1 MKNNTTIDELLS
13 RGVENIYPSAQEFER
28 VLKTKKISIYHGI
41 DPTAD
46 TLHLGHMV
54 QFLKLKRFQELGHKV
69 IILIGDFTAQIGDP
83 TDKSSARQPLT
94 HKQVLQNAK
103 DYKKQISRFLNLKK
117 IQIKY
122 NSKWLGKLS
131 FADTLAL
138 ASNFTAQQTLARDM
152 FKKRTEE
159 GKDLYLHELLYPLM
173 QAYDSVAMDVD
184 AEMGG
189 NDQMFNMLAGRTLMK
204 KLKHKEKFVLTTKL
218 LVDPQGVKMGK
229 TQGNM
234 AKLSDTPEDMFGKIM
249 SMPDGFILPAF
260 ELLTEVLMAEV
271 EKYKTEMQ
279 SGRNPKEIKMIVAF
293 HITELNFGK
302 KAAYIAQDF
311 FISVH
316 QNREVPQEMAEIHAA
331 SKNILDILVHAKL
344 ALSKS
349 EAKRI
354 IAQKGVKVDGEI
366 VENEDFK
373 IIKNSVLQR
382 GKRLF
387 VKIIV

>member
-1 MKNNTTIDELLS
+1 MKNNITIDELLS
-13 RGVENIYPSAQEFER
+13 RGVENIYPSAQEFEK
-28 VLKTKKISIYHGI
+28 VLKSKKISIYYGI

-54 QFLKLKRFQELGHKV
+54 QFLKLKKFQELGHKV

-83 TDKSSARQPLT
+83 TDKFSARQPLT
-94 HKQVLQNAK
+94 HKQVLKNARY
-103 DYKKQISRFLNLKK
+103 YKKQISRFLDLKK
-117 IQIKY
+117 IQIQY
-122 NSKWLGKLS
+122 NSKWLGKLT

-204 KLKHKEKFVLTTKL
+204 KIRQKEKFVLTTKL

-234 AKLSDTPEDMFGKIM
+234 AKLNDTPDDMFGKIM

-260 ELLTEVLMAEV
+260 ELLTEAPMAEI
-271 EKYKTEMQ
+271 EKYKAEMQ
-279 SGRNPKEIKMIVAF
+279 SGRNPKEIKMIAALY
-293 HITELNFGK
+293 ITELNFGK
-302 KAAYIAQDF
+302 KAAHRAREAFIAIHENKQAPQD
-311 FISVH
+311 IS
-316 QNREVPQEMAEIHAA
+316 EVRAF
-331 SKNILDILVHAKL
+331 SKNLIDVLVEASL
-344 ALSKS
+344 ASSKS

-354 IAQKGVKVDGEI
+354 IAQNGIKIDGEA
-366 VENEDFK
+366 VRDGNFQ
-373 IIKNSVLQR
+373 IKKSCVIQR

-387 VKIIV
+387 VKIII

>member
-1 MKNNTTIDELLS
+1 MKNNITIDELLS
-13 RGVENIYPSAQEFER
+13 RGVENIYPSAQEFEK
-28 VLKTKKISIYHGI
+28 VLKTKKITIYHGI

-54 QFLKLKRFQELGHKV
+54 QFLKLKGFQDLGHKV

-94 HKQVLQNAK
+94 HRQVLQNARY
-103 DYKKQISRFLNLKK
+103 YKKQISRFLDLKK
-117 IQIKY
+117 IHIKY

-138 ASNFTAQQTLARDM
+138 ASNFTAQQTLSRDM

-159 GKDLYLHELLYPLM
+159 GKDLYLHEFLYPLM

-204 KLKHKEKFVLTTKL
+204 KLKQKEKFVLTTKL

-234 AKLSDTPEDMFGKIM
+234 AKLNDTPDDMFGKIM

-260 ELLTEVLMAEV
+260 ELLTEVPMAEI

-279 SGRNPKEIKMIVAF
+279 SGRNPIEIKMIAAF
-293 HITELNFGK
+293 HIVELNFGK
-302 KAAYIAQDF
+302 KAAHNAQES

-316 QNREVPQEMAEIHAA
+316 QNKEIPQEMMEVHAA
-331 SKNILDILVHAKL
+331 SKNILDVLLQAKL

-354 IAQKGVKVDGEI
+354 ISQKGVKVDGKI
-366 VENEDFK
+366 VESEDFK
-373 IIKNSVLQR
+373 ITKNCVIQR

-387 VKIIV
+387 VKIII

>member
-1 MKNNTTIDELLS
+1 MKNTITINELLS
-13 RGVENIYPSAQEFER
+13 RGVENIYPSAQEFEK
-28 VLKTKKISIYHGI
+28 VLSSKKITIYHGI

-54 QFLKLKRFQELGHKV
+54 QFLKLRKFQDLGHKV

-103 DYKKQISRFLNLKK
+103 NYKKQIGRFLNLKK

-131 FADTLAL
+131 FGDTLKL

-152 FKKRTEE
+152 FRKRVEE
-159 GKDLYLHELLYPLM
+159 GKDLFLHELLYPLM

-189 NDQMFNMLAGRTLMK
+189 NDQMFNMLAGRALMK
-204 KLKHKEKFVLTTKL
+204 KLKQKEKFVLTTKL

-229 TQGNM
+229 TEGNM
-234 AKLSDTPEDMFGKIM
+234 AKLNDSPDDMFGKIM
-249 SMPDGFILPAF
+249 SMPDSFILPGF
-260 ELLTEVLMAEV
+260 ELLTQVSLHEI
-271 EKYKTEMQ
+271 EKIKEEMQ
-279 SGRNPKEIKMIVAF
+279 RGRNPKEIKMILAHQIV
-293 HITELNFGK
+293 ELNFGEK
-302 KAAYIAQDF
+302 KAHNAHNE

-316 QNREVPQEMAEIHAA
+316 ENKEIPHDIAEIKIT
-331 SKNILDILVHAKL
+331 SRDIISILVEAKL
-344 ALSKS
+344 APSKS
-349 EAKRI
+349 EAKRM
-354 IAQKGVKVDGEI
+354 IAQKGVKIDGEI
-366 VENEDFK
+366 VESEDFQITK
-373 IIKNSVLQR
+373 NCIISR

-387 VKIIV
+387 VKIIL

>member
-1 MKNNTTIDELLS
+1 MKNNITIDELLS
-13 RGVENIYPSAQEFER
+13 RGVENIYPSAQEFEK
-28 VLKTKKISIYHGI
+28 VLNSKKITIYHGI

-83 TDKSSARQPLT
+83 TDKSSARQPLS

-103 DYKKQISRFLNLKK
+103 NYKKQIGRFLDLKK

-122 NSKWLGKLS
+122 NSKWLGKLT
-131 FADTLAL
+131 FADTLKL
-138 ASNFTAQQTLARDM
+138 ASHFTAQQTLARDM

-159 GKDLYLHELLYPLM
+159 SKDLYLHELLYPLM

-218 LVDPQGVKMGK
+218 LVDSQGVKMGK

-234 AKLSDTPEDMFGKIM
+234 AKLSDTPDDMFGKIM

-260 ELLTEVLMAEV
+260 ELLTEAPMAEV

-302 KAAYIAQDF
+302 KVACDARES

-316 QNREVPQEMAEIHAA
+316 QNKEVPQEMEEIHAA
-331 SKNILDILVHAKL
+331 SKNILDILVQARL
-344 ALSKS
+344 ASSKS

-366 VENEDFK
+366 VGSEDFE
-373 IIKNSVLQR
+373 IIKNCIIQR